1 MSCFLI
7 FAGGEVPEWLNGS
20 LYRVGPGVIQSGD
33 TYYDHLFDMPSVLH
47 KYSLDAK
54 SNTFT
59 YQNRIVTLADSD
71 CMKQPGSPKQ
81 EQAFGTKVRR

>member
-1 MSCFLI
+1 MYTLI
-7 FAGGEVPEWLNGS
+7 AGGEVPPWLMGS

-47 KYSLDAK
+47 KYTINPEK
-54 SNTFT
+54 GVFT
-59 YQNRIVTLADSD
+59 YQNRIVTLMDSESLQ
-71 CMKQPGSPKQ
+71 QPGSPKQ